1 MNTTRYLPTIAE
13 DLDTLKDRHRRQ
25 RQAIL
30 KQRLH
35 LLILIKTQA
44 VESREQA
51 AQHLALHRN
60 TISRWLRLYQQG
72 GLDTLLTRRPPGAP
86 SGQKSLSPSILA
98 KLQERLNTPQGFASY
113 RQAHLWLQETFDLTL
128 PYKTLYKIM
137 RVELKAKLK
146 RPRPSHAKKTMK

>member
-1 MNTTRYLPTIAE
+1 
-13 DLDTLKDRHRRQ
+13 
-25 RQAIL
+25 
-30 KQRLH
+30 
-35 LLILIKTQA
+35 
-44 VESREQA
+44 
-51 AQHLALHRN
+51 
-60 TISRWLRLYQQG
+60 
-72 GLDTLLTRRPPGAP
+72 
-86 SGQKSLSPSILA
+86 LA